1 MIQNKHIVLK
11 CYASIMFFR
20 RYGNF
25 EDFLNRMDQVEGGI
39 MEMAKGYNYFGCHVE
54 PDKTFVC
61 RQWAPGAKEMWLMGD
76 FNDWRYGL
84 SILENLLLIMVLAI
98 TLVNI

>member
-1 MIQNKHIVLK
+1 
-11 CYASIMFFR
+11 
-20 RYGNF
+20 
-25 EDFLNRMDQVEGGI
+25 MDHVEGGI

-84 SILENLLLIMVLAI
+84 SILEHLLLITVSA
-98 TLVNI
+98 

>member
-1 MIQNKHIVLK
+1 
-11 CYASIMFFR
+11 MFFR

-84 SILENLLLIMVLAI
+84 RILENLLLIMVNYNFGQFLK
-98 TLVNI
+98 